1 MDNRQCTMDNDIAS
15 SALSTVHCQLSIVSS
30 SIVHYPLSIV
40 FFIFH
45 FSFFICMAQDL
56 HLSQYQFAPM
66 HTSPALT
73 GFAVDGTLIN
83 VQYRSQWASI
93 LGDNNFRTTS
103 ASVEY
108 RANNKSDDFW
118 GYGAAFWSDQAGALR
133 HTQGQLSIQYSKQL
147 AGSNGL
153 QHILSAGADMGIMQR
168 IIDITDRR
176 WLSQYNGNGGFDPN
190 LPGSTLDIYNRT
202 LLDIGLGMAWHTTFK
217 NQSFIS
223 LAIAG
228 QHLNRSDISHNKNT
242 IFGNLY
248 ERYVLL
254 LDGELKLSRRGRF
267 VTGLLIQKQGPS
279 LEYLPQAALKTII
292 VSDAFNDVSLQLGG
306 AIRIVNRLDAGQ
318 SVDAWVALLRLD
330 WNKFSFGFSYDINIS
345 PLRIT
350 SNNSAVEVV
359 CAYRLPRGKEIRK
372 LTVTP
377 RYF

>member
-1 MDNRQCTMDNDIAS
+1 MISDGMKYISSFIITHSSFIITLFILHPAS
-15 SALSTVHCQLSIVSS
+15 CIIS
-30 SIVHYPLSIV
+30 
-40 FFIFH
+40 
-45 FSFFICMAQDL
+45 QDL

-73 GFAVDGTLIN
+73 GFAVDGTLIS
-83 VQYRSQWASI
+83 VQYRSQWAPI

-108 RANNKSDDFW
+108 RANNKSHDFW
-118 GYGAAFWSDQAGALR
+118 GYGGAFWSDQAGALR

-153 QHILSAGADMGIMQR
+153 QHILSAGANMGIMQR

-190 LPGSTLDIYNRT
+190 LPGSTLDIYDRT
-202 LLDIGLGMAWHTTFK
+202 LLDIGLGMAWRTTFK
-217 NQSFIS
+217 TQSFIS
-223 LAIAG
+223 LAVAV
-228 QHLNRSDISHNKNT
+228 QHLNRSDISNSKNT

-254 LDGELKLSRRGRF
+254 LEGELKLSRRARF
-267 VTGLLIQKQGPS
+267 VTCILAQKQGPS

-306 AIRIVNRLDAGQ
+306 AVRIVNRLDAGQ

-350 SNNSAVEVV
+350 SNNNAVEVV

-372 LTVTP
+372 LTVSP